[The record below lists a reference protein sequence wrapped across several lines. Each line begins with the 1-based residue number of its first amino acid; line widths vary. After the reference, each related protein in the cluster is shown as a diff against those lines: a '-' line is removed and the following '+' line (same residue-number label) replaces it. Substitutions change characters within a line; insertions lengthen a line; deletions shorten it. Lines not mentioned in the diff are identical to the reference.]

1 MSVNERAADLV
12 RYRMQN
18 SKEKLDSAKILLE
31 NSKFKD
37 SISRSYYAMFTAARA
52 LLATKHLDSSKH
64 TGVVSLFNQHF
75 VKTGIVTNDLG
86 RMLMKGKDL
95 RQDGDYKDFVE
106 TSIEE
111 AQEQYNNAEKFVGQ
125 IEDTLAH
132 LNYQISPS
140 SANTQ

>member
-1 MSVNERAADLV
+1 MSIDERTTDLV

-18 SKEKLDSAKILLE
+18 SKEKLGAAKILLE
-31 NSKFKD
+31 NDKLKD

-75 VKTGIVTNDLG
+75 VKEGIVANDFG

-95 RQDGDYKDFVE
+95 RQDGDYKDFIE
-106 TSIEE
+106 ISMEE
-111 AQEQYNNAEKFVGQ
+111 AQEQYSNAEQFIGQ
-125 IEDTLAH
+125 IEDTLTH
-132 LNYQISPS
+132 LGYRISL
-140 SANTQ
+140 

>member
-1 MSVNERAADLV
+1 
-12 RYRMQN
+12 
-18 SKEKLDSAKILLE
+18 
-31 NSKFKD
+31 
-37 SISRSYYAMFTAARA
+37 
-52 LLATKHLDSSKH
+52 
-64 TGVVSLFNQHF
+64 
-75 VKTGIVTNDLG
+75 
-86 RMLMKGKDL
+86 MLMKGKDL

-111 AQEQYNNAEKFVGQ
+111 AQEQYNDAEKFIGQ

>member
-111 AQEQYNNAEKFVGQ
+111 A
-125 IEDTLAH
+125 
-132 LNYQISPS
+132 
-140 SANTQ
+140 

>member
-1 MSVNERAADLV
+1 
-12 RYRMQN
+12 
-18 SKEKLDSAKILLE
+18 
-31 NSKFKD
+31 
-37 SISRSYYAMFTAARA
+37 MFTAARA

-75 VKTGIVTNDLG
+75 VKKEVVTNALG

-111 AQEQYNNAEKFVGQ
+111 AQEQYGNAEKF
-125 IEDTLAH
+125 IEEIEATLAH
-132 LNYQISPS
+132 LGYLMPP
-140 SANTQ
+140 

>member
-1 MSVNERAADLV
+1 
-12 RYRMQN
+12 MQN

-111 AQEQYNNAEKFVGQ
+111 AQEQYNNAEKFIGQ
-125 IEDTLAH
+125 IGDTLAH

>member
-1 MSVNERAADLV
+1 MSSNERTADLV

-18 SKEKLDSAKILLE
+18 SKEKLGSAKILLE

-75 VKTGIVTNDLG
+75 VKTGIVTKELG

-106 TSIEE
+106 TSMEE
-111 AQEQYNNAEKFVGQ
+111 AQEQYNNAEKFIEQ
-125 IEDTLAH
+125 IEDTLAQ
-132 LNYQISPS
+132 LGYQISP
-140 SANTQ
+140 

>member
-1 MSVNERAADLV
+1 MSLDQTTADLL

-18 SKEKLDSAKILLE
+18 SKEKLSSAKILLE
-31 NSKFKD
+31 NGKFKD

-75 VKTGIVTNDLG
+75 VKEGIVTNELG

-95 RQDGDYKDFVE
+95 RQDGDYKDFIE
-106 TSIEE
+106 TSMEE
-111 AQEQYNNAEKFVGQ
+111 AQEQYDDAEKFIKE
-125 IEDTLAH
+125 IEGTLDR
-132 LNYQISPS
+132 LGYQI
-140 SANTQ
+140 

>member
-1 MSVNERAADLV
+1 MSLNETAADLV

-18 SKEKLDSAKILLE
+18 CKEKLSSAKILLE
-31 NSKFKD
+31 NGKFKD

-75 VKTGIVTNDLG
+75 VKQGIVTNDLG

-106 TSIEE
+106 TSMEE
-111 AQEQYNNAEKFVGQ
+111 TQEQYNDAEKF
-125 IEDTLAH
+125 IEEIEGTLAR
-132 LNYQISPS
+132 LGYQV
-140 SANTQ
+140 